1 MRIQAAAPVSVESV
15 LEKTVLTSIERR
27 PPCTRCSLYVR
38 ASTTK
43 RTRTTDG
50 EEYRQRPE
58 IQEERLRRMC
68 EQRGWQVAGV
78 YCDRASGRKEARP
91 ELQRLM
97 DDARRGEFDV
107 VAVAAFDRF
116 ARSVKHLVLALEEFR
131 ALGIQFVSLRE
142 AIDTS
147 TPMGKAMFTIIGA
160 MAELESALISERTAA
175 AMEYARAHGTRTGNP
190 IGRQRNVFRRDLAD
204 DLLRQ
209 GKSYREVGRVLGIPV
224 ATLHSGLQDYA
235 RRSERGKAATPPCVP
250 QEKAETDHDNRSAK
264 RPLLNDMG
272 LSEHARKKGTEL

>member
-1 MRIQAAAPVSVESV
+1 MIARAVMTISALSA
-15 LEKTVLTSIERR
+15 LEATGFASMERR
-27 PPCTRCSLYVR
+27 PPRIRCALYLR
-38 ASTTK
+38 ASTAKKTH
-43 RTRTTDG
+43 TTDG

-68 EQRGWQVAGV
+68 EQRGWQVVRV

-97 DDARRGEFDV
+97 EDARRGEFDV

-131 ALGIQFVSLRE
+131 TLNIQFVSLRE

-160 MAELESALISERTAA
+160 MAELESALISERTTA
-175 AMEYARAHGTRTGNP
+175 AMEYARAHGTRTGKT
-190 IGRQRNVFRRDLAD
+190 IGRQRIVFRRDLAD
-204 DLLRQ
+204 ELRGQ
-209 GKSYREVGRVLGIPV
+209 GKSYREIARVLGIPI

-235 RRSERGKAATPPCVP
+235 RRSERGVVPPDPRMP
-250 QEKAETDHDNRSAK
+250 QGKAETDKSKRSAR
-264 RPLLNDMG
+264 RPLLNRPAQPDKNKEPEE
-272 LSEHARKKGTEL
+272 S

>member
-1 MRIQAAAPVSVESV
+1 MRVEAA
-15 LEKTVLTSIERR
+15 LEKTVSPALERR
-27 PPCTRCSLYVR
+27 PPGTRCALYLR
-38 ASTTK
+38 ASTAK
-43 RTRTTDG
+43 KTRTTDG

-68 EQRGWQVAGV
+68 EQRGWQIAGV

-91 ELQRLM
+91 ELQHLM

-131 ALGIQFVSLRE
+131 SLRIQFVSLRE

-160 MAELESALISERTAA
+160 MAELESALISERTSA
-175 AMEYARAHGTRTGNP
+175 AMEYARAHGTRTGKT
-190 IGRQRNVFRRDLAD
+190 IGRQRNVFRRDVAD
-204 DLLRQ
+204 DLRRQ
-209 GKSYREVGRVLGIPV
+209 GKSYREIARVLGIPI
-224 ATLHSGLQDYA
+224 ATLHSGLQDYGQ
-235 RRSERGKAATPPCVP
+235 RSERGRAAARATAP
-250 QEKAETDHDNRSAK
+250 QQKAETDPDNRSAE
-264 RPLLNDMG
+264 RPLLNGADDAKSPK
-272 LSEHARKKGTEL
+272 SEEQ

>member
-1 MRIQAAAPVSVESV
+1 MTVHATVPITASSALETTLLASVE
-15 LEKTVLTSIERR
+15 RR
-27 PPCTRCSLYVR
+27 SPRIRCGLYLR
-38 ASTTK
+38 ASTVK
-43 RTRTTDG
+43 KTRTTDG

-68 EQRGWQVAGV
+68 EQRGWQVVGV

-97 DDARRGEFDV
+97 EDARRGEFDV

-116 ARSVKHLVLALEEFR
+116 ARSVKHLVLALDEFR
-131 ALGIQFVSLRE
+131 SLNIQFFSLRE

-175 AMEYARAHGTRTGNP
+175 AMEYARAHGTRTGKT

-204 DLLRQ
+204 DLRRQ
-209 GKSYREVGRVLGIPV
+209 GKSYREIARLLGIPI

-235 RRSERGKAATPPCVP
+235 RRSERGSAPAPASVP
-250 QEKAETDHDNRSAK
+250 QGKPETNHSTRSAR
-264 RPLLNDMG
+264 RPLLNGPDQ
-272 LSEHARKKGTEL
+272 SSKNQRPEES

>member
-1 MRIQAAAPVSVESV
+1 VEEGILMSDFELGRQSMDLKILMV
-15 LEKTVLTSIERR
+15 A
-27 PPCTRCSLYVR
+27 LYLR
-38 ASTTK
+38 ASTAKKTF
-43 RTRTTDG
+43 TTEG

-58 IQEERLRRMC
+58 IQEERLRRLC
-68 EQRGWQVAGV
+68 EQRGWQVKAV
-78 YCDRASGRKEARP
+78 YSDRASGRKEARP

-97 DDARRGEFDV
+97 ADARRGEFDV

-131 ALGIQFVSLRE
+131 SLGIQFVSLRE

-175 AMEYARAHGTRTGNP
+175 AMEYARAHGTRTGRG
-190 IGRQRNVFRRDLAD
+190 IGRQRNVFRRDLAQ
-204 DLLRQ
+204 DLRQQ
-209 GKSYREVGRVLGIPV
+209 GKSYREIARTLGIPV

-235 RRSERGKAATPPCVP
+235 RRSERGLAPGAPSVP
-250 QEKAETDHDNRSAK
+250 QEKAETDHAIRSAR
-264 RPLLNDMG
+264 RPLLNGADQPAKNQEPEE
-272 LSEHARKKGTEL
+272 S